1 MPNLIGRATR
11 RAGVTAHMR
20 NQAAAV
26 MRATGWSRRTT
37 LITVA
42 LLTAT
47 TALTACKSSGSGSS
61 SAKVLTLWHY
71 EAADSAMGLAWSQAV
86 KDFEAAHP
94 GVTVKVETKTFE
106 QLQKTA
112 PMVLNSSNAP
122 DVLEYNKGN
131 ATAGLLS
138 KQGLLT
144 DLTPQVTRYGWDKKL
159 SSNIAVTSRYS
170 NGVMGSGDWYGIP
183 NYAEYAM
190 VYYNVGLFNKYH
202 VPVPKTFADFI
213 AAMDTF
219 TKHGITPLANAG
231 AEYPA
236 QQYLYDLALSKA
248 DPAWVTNYQI
258 NGKANFHDA
267 AWSYAAN
274 TLADWVKKG
283 YIAKDSV
290 SLKATDMGNTFESGK
305 SPMMVSGSW
314 WYGTFESEIKNF
326 AWDTFLWPGSP
337 LVPGSGGNLWVV
349 PSKSKNKQLAYA
361 FINTTLQKDVQ
372 DVIANK
378 GAVPVAADPADV
390 TDPKAKKLI
399 QNYDTL
405 AASGGLA
412 YYPDWPVPGFYDTL
426 TAATQDLINGK
437 DPNSALGSL
446 QTAYQQGL
454 NQ

>member
-1 MPNLIGRATR
+1 ML
-11 RAGVTAHMR
+11 
-20 NQAAAV
+20 
-26 MRATGWSRRTT
+26 ATGRPRRTT
-37 LITVA
+37 LTMAALVA
-42 LLTAT
+42 AT
-47 TALTACKSSGSGSS
+47 TTLTACNSSGSGS
-61 SAKVLTLWHY
+61 AAGKVLTLWHY

-112 PMVLNSSNAP
+112 AMVLNSSNAP
-122 DVLEYNKGN
+122 DILEYNKGN
-131 ATAGLLS
+131 VTAGLLS

-144 DLTPQVTRYGWDKKL
+144 DLTPEVTQYGWDKKL
-159 SSNIAVTSRYS
+159 SSNVAVTSRYS

-190 VYYNVGLFNKYH
+190 VYYNVDLFNKYH
-202 VPVPKTFADFI
+202 VPVPKTFADFT

-219 TKHGITPLANAG
+219 VRNGITPLADAG

-248 DPAWVTNYQI
+248 DPAWVTDYQI
-258 NGKANFHDA
+258 KGKADFHDA
-267 AWSYAAN
+267 AWSYAAT
-274 TLADWVKKG
+274 TLADWVRKG
-283 YIAKDSV
+283 YIAKNSV
-290 SLKATDMGNTFESGK
+290 SLKATDMGNAFESGK

-326 AWDTFLWPGSP
+326 AWGTFLWPGSS

-349 PSKSKNKQLAYA
+349 PSKSGNKQLAYD
-361 FINTTLQKDVQ
+361 FINITLQKDVQ

-378 GAVPVAADPADV
+378 GAVPVAANPADV
-390 TDPKAKKLI
+390 TDPKAKELI

-437 DPNSALGSL
+437 DPNSVLGSL

>member
-1 MPNLIGRATR
+1 ML
-11 RAGVTAHMR
+11 
-20 NQAAAV
+20 
-26 MRATGWSRRTT
+26 ATGRPRRTT
-37 LITVA
+37 LIMAALVA
-42 LLTAT
+42 AT
-47 TALTACKSSGSGSS
+47 TTLTACNSGGSGS
-61 SAKVLTLWHY
+61 AAGRVLTLWHY

-112 PMVLNSSNAP
+112 AMVLNSSNAP
-122 DVLEYNKGN
+122 DILEYNKGN

-144 DLTPQVTRYGWDKKL
+144 DLTPEVAQYGWDRKL
-159 SSNIAVTSRYS
+159 SSNLAVTSRYS

-190 VYYNVGLFNKYH
+190 VYYNVDLFNKYH
-202 VPVPKTFADFI
+202 VPVPKTFADFT

-219 TKHGITPLANAG
+219 VKNGITPLADAG

-248 DPAWVTNYQI
+248 DPAWVTDYQI
-258 NGKANFHDA
+258 KGKADFHDA
-267 AWSYAAN
+267 AWSYAAS
-274 TLADWVKKG
+274 TLADWVRKG
-283 YIAKDSV
+283 YIAKNSV
-290 SLKATDMGNTFESGK
+290 SLKATDMGNAFESGK

-326 AWDTFLWPGSP
+326 AWDTFLWPGSS

-349 PSKSKNKQLAYA
+349 PSKSGNKQLAYD
-361 FINTTLQKDVQ
+361 FINITLQKDVQ

-378 GAVPVAADPADV
+378 GAVPVAANPADV
-390 TDPKAKKLI
+390 TDPKAKELI
-399 QNYDTL
+399 QHYDTL

-437 DPNSALGSL
+437 DPNSVLGSL

>member
-1 MPNLIGRATR
+1 MLTTGRA
-11 RAGVTAHMR
+11 
-20 NQAAAV
+20 
-26 MRATGWSRRTT
+26 RRTT
-37 LITVA
+37 LVMAALVA
-42 LLTAT
+42 GT
-47 TALTACKSSGSGSS
+47 TTLTACNSGGSGSS
-61 SAKVLTLWHY
+61 SGKVLTLWHY

-86 KDFEAAHP
+86 KDFEAVHP
-94 GVTVKVETKTFE
+94 GVTVKVEVKTFE

-112 PMVLNSSNAP
+112 PMVLNSSSAP
-122 DVLEYNKGN
+122 DILEYNKGD

-144 DLTPQVTRYGWDKKL
+144 DLTPEVTKYGWDKKL
-159 SSNIAVTSRYS
+159 SANIAVTSRYS
-170 NGVMGSGDWYGIP
+170 NGVMGSGGWYGIP

-190 VYYNVGLFNKYH
+190 VYYNVGLFTKYH
-202 VPVPKTFADFI
+202 VPVPKTFADFT
-213 AAMDTF
+213 AALDTF
-219 TKHGITPLANAG
+219 KKAGITPLADAG

-248 DPAWVTNYQI
+248 DPAWVTDYQI
-258 NGKANFHDA
+258 KGKGDFRDA
-267 AWSYAAN
+267 AWTYAAN

-283 YIAKDSV
+283 YLAKDSV
-290 SLKATDMGNTFESGK
+290 SLKATDMGNAFESGK

-326 AWDTFLWPGSP
+326 QWDTFLWPGSS

-349 PSKSKNKQLAYA
+349 PSNSKNKQLAYD

-372 DVIANK
+372 DLIANK
-378 GAVPVAADPADV
+378 GAVPVAASPADV
-390 TDPKAKKLI
+390 TDPKAKELI

-405 AASGGLA
+405 ATSNGLA
-412 YYPDWPVPGFYDTL
+412 YYPDWPSPGFYDTL

-437 DPNSALGSL
+437 DSNSVLSSL

-454 NQ
+454 SQ

>member
-1 MPNLIGRATR
+1 MFTTDRP
-11 RAGVTAHMR
+11 
-20 NQAAAV
+20 
-26 MRATGWSRRTT
+26 RRTT
-37 LITVA
+37 TLIMAA
-42 LLTAT
+42 LAATAT
-47 TALTACKSSGSGSS
+47 TLTACSSSGSGSS
-61 SAKVLTLWHY
+61 SGKVLTLWHY

-94 GVTVKVETKTFE
+94 GVTVNVQTKTFE

-122 DVLEYNKGN
+122 DILEYNKGN

-144 DLTPQVTRYGWDKKL
+144 DLTPQVTQYGWDKKL
-159 SSNIAVTSRYS
+159 STNIAVTSRYS

-190 VYYNVGLFNKYH
+190 VYYNVDLFNKYH
-202 VPVPKTFADFI
+202 VPVPKTFADFT

-219 TKHGITPLANAG
+219 VKNGITPLADAG

-248 DPAWVTNYQI
+248 DPAWVTDYQI
-258 NGKANFHDA
+258 KGKADFHDA
-267 AWSYAAN
+267 AWTYAAN

-290 SLKATDMGNTFESGK
+290 SLKATDLGNAFESGK

-314 WYGTFESEIKNF
+314 WYGTFESEIKSF
-326 AWDTFLWPGSP
+326 AWDTFLWPSSS

-349 PSKSKNKQLAYA
+349 PSKSKNKQLAYD

-378 GAVPVAADPADV
+378 GAVPVAANPADV

-437 DPNSALGSL
+437 DPNSVLGSL

>member
-1 MPNLIGRATR
+1 M
-11 RAGVTAHMR
+11 
-20 NQAAAV
+20 AA
-26 MRATGWSRRTT
+26 
-37 LITVA
+37 LVA
-42 LLTAT
+42 AT
-47 TALTACKSSGSGSS
+47 TTLTACNSGGSGS
-61 SAKVLTLWHY
+61 AAGRVLTLWHY

-112 PMVLNSSNAP
+112 AMVLNSSNAP
-122 DVLEYNKGN
+122 DILEYNKGN

-144 DLTPQVTRYGWDKKL
+144 DLTPEVAQYGWDRKL
-159 SSNIAVTSRYS
+159 SSNLAVTSRYS

-190 VYYNVGLFNKYH
+190 VYYNVDLFNKYH
-202 VPVPKTFADFI
+202 VPVPKTFADFT

-219 TKHGITPLANAG
+219 VKNGITPLADAG

-248 DPAWVTNYQI
+248 DPAWVTDYQI
-258 NGKANFHDA
+258 KGKADFHDA
-267 AWSYAAN
+267 AWSYAAS
-274 TLADWVKKG
+274 TLADWVRKG
-283 YIAKDSV
+283 YIAKNSV
-290 SLKATDMGNTFESGK
+290 SLKATDMGNAFESGK

-326 AWDTFLWPGSP
+326 AWDTFLWPGSS

-349 PSKSKNKQLAYA
+349 PSKSGNKQLAYD
-361 FINTTLQKDVQ
+361 FINITLQKDVQ

-378 GAVPVAADPADV
+378 GAVPVAANPADV
-390 TDPKAKKLI
+390 TDPKAKELI
-399 QNYDTL
+399 QHYDTL

-437 DPNSALGSL
+437 DPNSVLGSL

>member
-1 MPNLIGRATR
+1 M
-11 RAGVTAHMR
+11 H
-20 NQAAAV
+20 
-26 MRATGWSRRTT
+26 ATGWSRRAT
-37 LITVA
+37 LITAV
-42 LLTAT
+42 LLAAST
-47 TALTACKSSGSGSS
+47 TLTACNSSGSGSAS
-61 SAKVLTLWHY
+61 GKVLTLWHY
-71 EAADSAMGLAWSQAV
+71 EAADSAMGLAWSQAI
-86 KDFEAAHP
+86 KDFEDAHP

-106 QLQKTA
+106 QLQKSA

-122 DVLEYNKGN
+122 DILEYNKGN

-144 DLTPQVTRYGWDKKL
+144 DLTAQVAQYGWDKKL

-170 NGVMGSGDWYGIP
+170 NGTMGSGDWYGIP

-190 VYYNVGLFNKYH
+190 VYYNVDLFNKYR
-202 VPVPKTFADFI
+202 VPVPKTFADFT

-248 DPAWVTNYQI
+248 DPAWVTDYQI
-258 NGKANFHDA
+258 KGKADFHDA
-267 AWSYAAN
+267 AWSYAAS

-326 AWDTFLWPGSP
+326 AWDTFLWPGSN

-349 PSKSKNKQLAYA
+349 PTKSKNKQLAYD
-361 FINTTLQKDVQ
+361 FINTTLRKDVQ
-372 DVIANK
+372 DIIANK

-399 QNYDTL
+399 QNYATL
-405 AASGGLA
+405 AASNGLA

-426 TAATQDLINGK
+426 TAATQDLMGGK
-437 DPNSALGSL
+437 DPNSVLGSL

-454 NQ
+454 SQ

>member
-1 MPNLIGRATR
+1 MLATTR
-11 RAGVTAHMR
+11 RAK
-20 NQAAAV
+20 
-26 MRATGWSRRTT
+26 RTT
-37 LITVA
+37 LVTAA
-42 LLTAT
+42 LLAAT
-47 TALTACKSSGSGSS
+47 TALSACGSGSGGGSGSS
-61 SAKVLTLWHY
+61 GKVLTLWHY
-71 EAADSAMGLAWSQAV
+71 EAADSAMGLAWAQAV
-86 KDFEAAHP
+86 KDFQAAHP

-112 PMVLNSSNAP
+112 PMVLNSRDAP
-122 DVLEYNKGN
+122 DILEYNKGN

-144 DLTPQVTRYGWDKKL
+144 DLTPQVTQYGWDKKL

-170 NGVMGSGDWYGIP
+170 NGTMGSGGWYGIP

-190 VYYNVGLFNKYH
+190 VYYNVDLFNKYK
-202 VPVPKTFADFI
+202 VPVPKSFADFTT
-213 AAMDTF
+213 AMDTF
-219 TKHGITPLANAG
+219 VKAGITPLANAG

-248 DPAWVTNYQI
+248 DPKWVTDYQI
-258 NGKANFHDA
+258 NGKADFHDA

-274 TLADWVKKG
+274 TLTDWVKKG

-290 SLKATDMGNTFESGK
+290 SLKATDMGSTFESGK

-326 AWDTFLWPGSP
+326 TWDTFLWPGSG

-349 PSKSKNKQLAYA
+349 PTKSKNKQLAYD

-372 DVIANK
+372 DIIANK

-399 QNYDTL
+399 QNYTTL
-405 AASGGLA
+405 AASNGLA

-437 DPNSALGSL
+437 DSNSALGSL
-446 QTAYQQGL
+446 QTAYQQGRS
-454 NQ
+454 Q